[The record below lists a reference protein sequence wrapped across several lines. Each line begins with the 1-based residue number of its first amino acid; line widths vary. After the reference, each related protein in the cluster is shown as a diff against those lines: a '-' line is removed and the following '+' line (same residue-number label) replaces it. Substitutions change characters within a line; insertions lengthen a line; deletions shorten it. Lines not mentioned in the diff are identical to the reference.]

1 MPVRKDM
8 SEAHDARV
16 RSAVEGTV
24 WPAIPDAAG
33 ATMLAVQFQLS
44 QSQWWPRERLER
56 AQLAQLHQ
64 LLGHAYEYVPFYT
77 ARLTAAGYH
86 PGQSL
91 TWETFRRLPL
101 LTRSEIQGQGPA
113 LHSARLP
120 PGHGRVGQG
129 ETSGSTGRPIT
140 FYQTELTQFFWRAF
154 TLRDHLWHRRDF
166 TGKLAGIRTKVEAQE
181 HPNWGPAVAG
191 VFDTGPSATL
201 NIRTDVD
208 AQLDWLSRQNADYLV
223 THPSN
228 LRALAQRA
236 LERRVVLPRL
246 KQARTFGEALSAD
259 VRALCRAAWGVAIAD
274 MFSAEEVGYIALQ
287 CPEHEHYHMQ
297 SEGVL
302 FEVLREDGSSCGPGE
317 IGRVVVTVLH
327 NFAMPLVRYQ
337 IGDFA
342 QVGAACPCGR
352 GLPVL
357 SRVMGRARNMIR
369 LPDGRQHWPS
379 FPAELWT
386 EVAPVHQFRLV
397 QRALDAIEVEIVAGR
412 VLSDAEKARLVAA
425 LQASLGY
432 PFAVEILQVP
442 AIARTPAFKYEDF
455 VCELD
460 R

>member
-1 MPVRKDM
+1 M

-24 WPAIPDAAG
+24 WPAIPDAPG
-33 ATMLAVQFQLS
+33 ATMLAVQFQLL
-44 QSQWWPRERLER
+44 QSQWWPGARLER
-56 AQLAQLHQ
+56 AQLGQLRQ
-64 LLGHAYEYVPFYT
+64 LLSHAYETIPFHR
-77 ARLTAAGYH
+77 ARLTAAGYD

-91 TWETFRRLPL
+91 TWETFRRLPF
-101 LTRSEIQGQGPA
+101 LTRGEIQEQGPA
-113 LHSARLP
+113 LLSTRIP

-154 TLRDHLWHRRDF
+154 TLREHLWHRRDF

-181 HPNWGPAVAG
+181 HANWGPAVAG
-191 VFDTGPSATL
+191 VFDTGPSVTL

-208 AQLDWLSRQNADYLV
+208 AQLDWLSRQNPDYLV

-236 LERRVVLPRL
+236 LPRRVALPRL
-246 KQARTFGEALSAD
+246 KQARTFGEALSGD

-274 MFSAEEVGYIALQ
+274 IYSAEEVGYIALQ
-287 CPEHEHYHMQ
+287 CPEHEHYHVQ

-302 FEVLREDGSSCGPGE
+302 VEVLREDGSGCGPGE
-317 IGRVVVTVLH
+317 IGRVVITALH

-342 QVGAACPCGR
+342 QVGVPCPCGR

-397 QRALDAIEVEIVAGR
+397 QRALDAIEVELVAGR
-412 VLSDAEKARLVAA
+412 VLSHAEKARLVAG
-425 LQASLGY
+425 LEASLGY
-432 PFAVEILQVP
+432 PFAIEIIQVP